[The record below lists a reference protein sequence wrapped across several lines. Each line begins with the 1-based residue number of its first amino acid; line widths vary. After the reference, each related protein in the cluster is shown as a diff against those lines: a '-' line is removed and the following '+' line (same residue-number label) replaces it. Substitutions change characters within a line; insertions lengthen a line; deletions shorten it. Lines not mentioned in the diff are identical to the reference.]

1 MPKLT
6 GLLMLATLVQGCST
20 VSTDSRGTL
29 CAALA
34 EPTRLAAGAV
44 ALGEDDA
51 AVLAVERLVRVID
64 GGCR

>member
-1 MPKLT
+1 MPKLMS
-6 GLLMLATLVQGCST
+6 LLMLGLLVQGCST
-20 VSTDSRGTL
+20 VSTDSRLTL

-44 ALGEDDA
+44 ALGGDDA